1 MHPFQALF
9 AGKSGCGNIHA
20 MVERLIL
27 MYPGSEEPVGLRYLG
42 CPSLVPGAYQRLVV
56 GSPQML
62 FLFPAFPQRVWKRLM
77 SWLRSA
83 MPEDLQTM
91 LVICCKGSK
100 EQRAIQT
107 WKDRQVYLEERNRSR
122 SCCSNA
128 SSRQRVGPQRSILTA
143 SECPRSPQHSKAL

>member
-20 MVERLIL
+20 MVERFIL

-42 CPSLVPGAYQRLVV
+42 RPSLVPGAYQRLVV

-83 MPEDLQTM
+83 MGKT
-91 LVICCKGSK
+91 CKPCSSYTTAYVA
-100 EQRAIQT
+100 RAARSSGPSRRGKT
-107 WKDRQVYLEERNRSR
+107 DKFTSR
-122 SCCSNA
+122 SATGQDHVVPMNLHA
-128 SSRQRVGPQRSILTA
+128 R
-143 SECPRSPQHSKAL
+143 E